1 MSVEGLP
8 DDIGEED
15 VMTVDADVV
24 IDGAGGYSRGDR
36 RRRGLPMLGSAPLPD
51 LGRSPDGRL

>member
-8 DDIGEED
+8 DDIGEEA

-24 IDGAGGYSRGDR
+24 IEWVHSV
-36 RRRGLPMLGSAPLPD
+36 
-51 LGRSPDGRL
+51 

>member
-8 DDIGEED
+8 DDIGKGK

-24 IDGAGGYSRGDR
+24 IEWVHSV
-36 RRRGLPMLGSAPLPD
+36 
-51 LGRSPDGRL
+51 

>member
-8 DDIGEED
+8 DDIGEEE

-24 IDGAGGYSRGDR
+24 IEQVHSV
-36 RRRGLPMLGSAPLPD
+36 
-51 LGRSPDGRL
+51 